1 MDTRGRTVPAACEAP
16 FQLETSLLLE
26 CLLALVHVGRSSVH
40 TGQNVLGVVRGLE
53 TKVGDREEGRE
64 AQDKRRG
71 ARAQARL
78 AGEIK
83 KSCLKIA

>member
-1 MDTRGRTVPAACEAP
+1 M
-16 FQLETSLLLE
+16 
-26 CLLALVHVGRSSVH
+26 H

-71 ARAQARL
+71 ARAQARQ